1 MVSIATKVSMFTMFS
16 TMALGRQ
23 LNSVDDLGSL
33 LNDQLQ
39 GLQSRINSLNIQ
51 QFAQNG
57 LLLTLEG
64 LTNNLESRQ
73 ITGDFFKIND
83 AEIDVPDHPTVLANF
98 VVKAGETLDFMA
110 NVTTHDDY

>member
-33 LNDQLQ
+33 LNDQLE

-51 QFAQNG
+51 Q
-57 LLLTLEG
+57 
-64 LTNNLESRQ
+64 
-73 ITGDFFKIND
+73 I
-83 AEIDVPDHPTVLANF
+83 P
-98 VVKAGETLDFMA
+98 
-110 NVTTHDDY
+110 